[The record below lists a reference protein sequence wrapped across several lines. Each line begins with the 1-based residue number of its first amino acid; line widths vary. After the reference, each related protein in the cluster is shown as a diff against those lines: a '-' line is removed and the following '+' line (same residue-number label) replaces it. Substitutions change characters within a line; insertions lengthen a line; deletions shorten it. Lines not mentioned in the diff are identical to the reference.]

1 MSDGSS
7 SSLLWS
13 FCFWEMCRESRI
25 ISSWNQGING
35 KARLS
40 SVLAAVRQSSRVTRE
55 SRHTET
61 SAVGDE

>member
-25 ISSWNQGING
+25 IPSWNQGING

-40 SVLAAVRQSSRVTRE
+40 SVLAAVRQSSRVTRDTQNI
-55 SRHTET
+55 RRW
-61 SAVGDE
+61 